1 MNNLYKIYLLLFLCV
16 CMHSINVQA
25 KLNIMTTTTNLKS
38 VVESI
43 GGDKVVVESFCKG
56 TQDPHYI
63 EAKPSY
69 TLKASKA
76 DLLVSIGLELEIGW
90 LPLIIRG
97 ARNPKLRA
105 GNVGSFIAGEYIDTL
120 EKPKAE
126 ISRGDGDVHP
136 EGNPHFM
143 LDPQNALI
151 VAEKLKD
158 KLTTMDPDNS
168 SHYES
173 NYKKFESQL
182 KSKLVNW
189 EKRVKVG
196 KKVITYH
203 KTLTYFYHR
212 FGIKNVSLLE
222 PKPGVPPS
230 ASHILEVMKNAKNEG
245 VKLVLVEN
253 YFDPT
258 VANRVA
264 RDVDGLKVDIVPVSV
279 GGESNIAN
287 LFDLYERLVSS
298 VEEK

>member
-1 MNNLYKIYLLLFLCV
+1 MKNYDKI
-16 CMHSINVQA
+16 SILIFSCFFSLTSQA
-25 KLNIMTTTTNLKS
+25 KLNVLTTTTNLKS
-38 VVESI
+38 LVEII
-43 GGDKVVVESFCKG
+43 GGDNVNVESFCKG

-97 ARNPKLRA
+97 ARNPKIRS
-105 GNVGSFIAGEYIDTL
+105 GNKGSFVAGDYIETL
-120 EKPKAE
+120 ERPTSG
-126 ISRGDGDVHP
+126 ISRADGDVHP

-158 KLTTMDPDNS
+158 KLKKMDPDNLIV
-168 SHYES
+168 YE
-173 NYKKFESQL
+173 NNFNKFSDDL
-182 KSKLVNW
+182 KSKLVIWKN
-189 EKRVKVG
+189 RIKVG

-203 KTLTYFYHR
+203 KTLTYFFHR
-212 FGIKNVSLLE
+212 FGIHNVSLLE

-230 ASHILEVMKNAKNEG
+230 ASHILNVMSNAKKEG

-258 VANRVA
+258 IANRVA
-264 RDVDGLKVDIVPVSV
+264 RDVDGLKVDLVPVSV
-279 GGESNIAN
+279 DGEPKISNI
-287 LFDLYERLVSS
+287 FDLYERLVSS

>member
-1 MNNLYKIYLLLFLCV
+1 MNRLYKIYSLILVSVFCLNA
-16 CMHSINVQA
+16 HA
-25 KLNIMTTTTNLKS
+25 KLNVMTTTTNLKS

-43 GGDKVVVESFCKG
+43 GGDKVHVESFCKG

-69 TLKASKA
+69 TLKAAKA
-76 DLLVSIGLELEIGW
+76 DLLVSIGLDLEIGW

-105 GNVGSFIAGEYIDTL
+105 GNVGSFVTGEYIDTL
-120 EKPKAE
+120 EKPKAG
-126 ISRGDGDVHP
+126 ISRAEGDVHP

-143 LDPQNALI
+143 LDPQNALV
-151 VAEKLKD
+151 VAEKLKE
-158 KLTTMDPDNS
+158 KLKIMDPENS
-168 SHYES
+168 DQYES
-173 NYKKFESQL
+173 NFKKFEDQL
-182 KSKLVNW
+182 KAKLVNW
-189 EKRVKVG
+189 EKRVKAG

-230 ASHILEVMKNAKNEG
+230 ASHILDVMKNAKDEG

-279 GGESNIAN
+279 GGEPNITN

-298 VEEK
+298 VEER